1 MKHRFSKIG
10 LTVVVLLALSFC
22 VMLTAFRSE
31 SSSAEIDEITAAL
44 IGALETQGRMG
55 YFKSV
60 DGLTSSLTDAEI
72 KDLMAQYN
80 EQVDL
85 YYAEGNSC
93 RTFYKWLY
101 KDYLT
106 RSLKTNVE
114 NCVDAGVSRCDISS
128 IRLDKGGTKAYVS
141 AEVTLWNK
149 FVEQKEG
156 ATGYSVVNPVDRL
169 LLEVTMIKEDGTWK
183 LLATDTDIVLASGYD
198 DYLMNDKNNL
208 LESCLQRAAMSDTKE
223 KEILSEIA
231 HSKEILSRTY
241 DTYQDALNAL
251 DEIDIENGNY
261 FALFR

>member
-1 MKHRFSKIG
+1 
-10 LTVVVLLALSFC
+10 
-22 VMLTAFRSE
+22 
-31 SSSAEIDEITAAL
+31 
-44 IGALETQGRMG
+44 MG

-156 ATGYSVVNPVDRL
+156 ATGYSVINPVDRL